1 MVELHA
7 LLSSSIIYI
16 ESMLTPKCF
25 DMFSRPVTRQRSPKR
40 HAGYPV
46 PCNLVLLV
54 LPLDPP
60 VKLPQRSEVA
70 AGRERV
76 RWTALRFELCGCDC
90 SDRM

>member
-7 LLSSSIIYI
+7 ASFFLNHYI
-16 ESMLTPKCF
+16 ESMFTSKWL